1 MYNKELLR
9 TLENRFDR
17 LQAYL
22 DRVFQFEEGEDL
34 YAFVASIMYDK
45 DVAECKEMNPDG
57 TPNPTGKAMRTWAKQ
72 FILPV
77 VVECGG
83 IFEED
88 KLPKPDV
95 DKWLNDYIKK

>member
-1 MYNKELLR
+1 MTKYNKKLLT
-9 TLENRFDR
+9 TLEDRFDK

-34 YAFVASIMYDK
+34 YAFIASIMYNK
-45 DVAECKEMNPDG
+45 DVDECREINPDG
-57 TPNPTGKAMRTWAKQ
+57 SFNHEGKERRSRAKQ

-88 KLPKPDV
+88 EDE
-95 DKWLNDYIKK
+95 